1 MRNETALEKE
11 IRIFRFYKNDL
22 KRLGDKEKQI
32 RMICIEYVCSFPKI
46 NPYKMAAA
54 LTSEGFEIVFDDS
67 SISEKENHRKQKE
80 VKKLIA

>member
-11 IRIFRFYKNDL
+11 IRIFELYKNDL
-22 KRLGDKEKQI
+22 KRLGGEEKQI
-32 RMICIEYVCSFPKI
+32 RMICIEYECSFPKI

-54 LTSEGFEIVFDDS
+54 LTSEGFKIVFDDS
-67 SISEKENHRKQKE
+67 SISERENRQKQKE